1 MTTHEYLSTSRA
13 LGHRRDEEG
22 VPDRRRGGVD
32 ALSNLGEV
40 QHHRD
45 HALSGRKD
53 ALAHRHVRPITR
65 IIGRVGRLRGGY
77 ALPTLGRSGKLS
89 WCSNGLT
96 GAEVQIRLAMGASGR
111 HFLRPNRAASCWTGQ
126 SLQCVWTLLGLAVFK
141 AVAEVKLSRQSGH
154 PAMLSAAWRCPH
166 ASFWSASRRAGAVV
180 ERPRSW
186 LASRPCPGGGVQ
198 EALQDGRD
206 RDWIRHHLG
215 GRHRFFSWSVWA
227 SLTSRRWPLIA
238 LVGSARCPTV
248 ADGEGRG
255 HDQVGGGGAP
265 SLPGPRLSSR
275 GEVVFVGRL

>member
-53 ALAHRHVRPITR
+53 ALVHRHVRPITR

-96 GAEVQIRLAMGASGR
+96 GAEVQVRLAMGVRGE
-111 HFLRPNRAASCWTGQ
+111 FLETDPRGELLDRAE
-126 SLQCVWTLLGLAVFK
+126 LAVC
-141 AVAEVKLSRQSGH
+141 L
-154 PAMLSAAWRCPH
+154 
-166 ASFWSASRRAGAVV
+166 
-180 ERPRSW
+180 
-186 LASRPCPGGGVQ
+186 
-198 EALQDGRD
+198 D
-206 RDWIRHHLG
+206 I
-215 GRHRFFSWSVWA
+215 
-227 SLTSRRWPLIA
+227 I
-238 LVGSARCPTV
+238 
-248 ADGEGRG
+248 
-255 HDQVGGGGAP
+255 GAP
-265 SLPGPRLSSR
+265 WSSAPTS
-275 GEVVFVGRL
+275 GLV